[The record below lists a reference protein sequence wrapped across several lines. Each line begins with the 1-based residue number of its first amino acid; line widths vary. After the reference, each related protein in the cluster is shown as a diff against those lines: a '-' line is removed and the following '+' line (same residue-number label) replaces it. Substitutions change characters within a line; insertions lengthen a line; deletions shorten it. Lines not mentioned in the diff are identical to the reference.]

1 MSYERVRRN
10 LEKLYSIHRN
20 SNITN
25 TSTVEAEPEIKSNN
39 IAYDSFHNIVKN
51 RTERKLEAYPAKPL
65 FNQQFEAKITM
76 FQILTKLL
84 AELEKKIPDKYRKH
98 FEEFKRLA
106 PRYIDL
112 YVRTS
117 NDRGCSGLGK
127 ILRDIKR
134 SAVTGKAYSMLKN
147 LFAAWLYINKLATL
161 YEMRKDGLIS
171 GYGAVYKHIK
181 FLKNAINYNV
191 SIY

>member
-1 MSYERVRRN
+1 MTSKAKRN

-25 TSTVEAEPEIKSNN
+25 TSTVEAEPEINSNN

-76 FQILTKLL
+76 FQIVTKLL
-84 AELEKKIPDKYRKH
+84 AELEKEIPDKYRKH
-98 FEEFKRLA
+98 FEEFKRVA

-117 NDRGCSGLGK
+117 NDKGCSGLGK
-127 ILRDIKR
+127 ILRDFKR
-134 SAVTGKAYSMLKN
+134 SAKTGKAYSMLKN
-147 LFAAWLYINKLATL
+147 LFAAWLYVNKIASL
-161 YEMRKDGLIS
+161 YEMRRDRLIS
-171 GYGAVYKHIK
+171 GYGAVYKYIN
-181 FLKNAINYNV
+181 LIQNAVNRLAHL
-191 SIY
+191 

>member
-51 RTERKLEAYPAKPL
+51 RTERRLEAYPAAPL
-65 FNQQFEAKITM
+65 FNCQFEAKVTM
-76 FQILTKLL
+76 HRIVTKLL
-84 AELEKKIPDKYRKH
+84 EELEKEIPDKYRKY
-98 FEEFKRLA
+98 FEEFKHVA

-112 YVRTS
+112 YAKTS
-117 NDRGCSGLGK
+117 NDKGCSGLGK
-127 ILRDIKR
+127 ILRDFKR
-134 SAVTGKAYSMLKN
+134 SAKTGKQYSMLKN
-147 LFAAWLYINKLATL
+147 LFAAWLYVNRLSSL

-181 FLKNAINYNV
+181 FLKNAIF
-191 SIY
+191 